1 MASGKIPDQRFFLA
15 AWPGGY
21 TTWPMSL
28 RLRIV
33 AAILLVLV
41 FGSGCG
47 LALAGAQA
55 RHWLREELTSAE
67 ESGRLETVR
76 AVAEMPLTDHPDRA
90 LVPLIADFD
99 GNRHMQARLIAADG
113 GVIAASHPTPAEP
126 PPDWFSALLR
136 QEVAP
141 VRLAVPAGGTIELRP
156 VYANDMAAVWAE
168 FLDLALVLALASV
181 GGAALVFVVLGQAL
195 RPLRAVG
202 EVLPRIGGGDYGA
215 RAPLE
220 GPPELVRLGRGVN
233 EMAGRLAVMR
243 DRNRALEEQLLTLQ
257 DEERADIA
265 RDLHDEI
272 GPHLFAANV
281 DAATAASLIGAGR
294 PDAALE
300 QVRAIAAAIGHI
312 QRLVRDILQRLRPTN
327 LAELGLSSAVLDLI
341 GFWKA
346 RRPEIEFQT
355 MLDDDADLPDALQE
369 TLYRIVQ
376 ESLSNAVRHG
386 APTTVRIAIERSG
399 SGVRAQVVNDGAAD
413 ATGSPGY
420 GLAGMAERVAASG
433 GTLTAGPAG
442 GGFWS
447 VEAVLPIA
455 IARHEEAA

>member
-1 MASGKIPDQRFFLA
+1 
-15 AWPGGY
+15 
-21 TTWPMSL
+21 MSL

-33 AAILLVLV
+33 VAILLVLV

-55 RHWLREELTSAE
+55 RHWLREELTSAQA
-67 ESGRLETVR
+67 SGRLETAR
-76 AVAEMPLTDHPDRA
+76 AVAEMPLTDHPDRQ

-99 GNRHMQARLIAADG
+99 GNRHLQAWLVTAQGEVLATSQPAPAD
-113 GVIAASHPTPAEP
+113 P
-126 PPDWFSALLR
+126 PPDWFYYLLH
-136 QEVAP
+136 QDVPPAK
-141 VRLAVPAGGTIELRP
+141 LAVPGGGTIELWP
-156 VYANDMAAVWAE
+156 VYSNDMQAVWAE
-168 FLDLALVLALASV
+168 LLDLVLVLTLASV
-181 GGAALVFVVLGQAL
+181 GGAALVFVVVSRAL
-195 RPLRAVG
+195 RPLSTVG
-202 EVLPRIGGGDYGA
+202 EVLPRIGRGDYGA

-233 EMAGRLAVMR
+233 EMATRLAAMR
-243 DRNRALEEQLLTLQ
+243 DRNRALEDQLLTLQ

-312 QRLVRDILQRLRPTN
+312 QRLVRDILQRLRPTH

-341 GFWKA
+341 AFWKA

-355 MLDDDADLPDALQE
+355 MLADDADLPEALQE

-386 APTTVRIAIERSG
+386 APTSIRIAIERSG
-399 SGVRAQVVNDGAAD
+399 VGIRVQVVNDGAPE
-413 ATGSPGY
+413 TRTSPGY
-420 GLAGMAERVAASG
+420 GLAGMSERVAASG
-433 GTLTAGPAG
+433 GTLAAGPAG

-455 IARHEEAA
+455 EAGREEAA

>member
-1 MASGKIPDQRFFLA
+1 
-15 AWPGGY
+15 
-21 TTWPMSL
+21 MSL

-55 RHWLREELTSAE
+55 RHWLREELTSAQD
-67 ESGRLETVR
+67 SGRLETAR
-76 AVAEMPLTDHPDRA
+76 AVAEMPLTDQPDRQ

-99 GNRHMQARLIAADG
+99 GNRHLQAWLVTAQGEVLATSQPAPAD
-113 GVIAASHPTPAEP
+113 P
-126 PPDWFSALLR
+126 PPDWFYYLLH
-136 QEVAP
+136 QDVAP
-141 VRLAVPAGGTIELRP
+141 AKLAVPGGGAIELWP
-156 VYANDMAAVWAE
+156 VYSNDMQAVWAE
-168 FLDLALVLALASV
+168 LLDLVLVLTLASV
-181 GGAALVFVVLGQAL
+181 GGAALVFVVVGRAL
-195 RPLRAVG
+195 RPLSTVG
-202 EVLPRIGGGDYGA
+202 EVLPRIGRGDYTA

-233 EMAGRLAVMR
+233 EMATRLAAMR
-243 DRNRALEEQLLTLQ
+243 DRNRALEDQLLTLQ

-341 GFWKA
+341 AFWKA

-355 MLDDDADLPDALQE
+355 MLADDADLPEALQE

-386 APTTVRIAIERSG
+386 APTTIRIAIERSG
-399 SGVRAQVVNDGAAD
+399 VGIRVQVVNDGAPD
-413 ATGSPGY
+413 AATSPGY
-420 GLAGMAERVAASG
+420 GLAGMSERVAASG
-433 GTLTAGPAG
+433 GTLAAGSAG

-447 VEAVLPIA
+447 VEAVLPITEA
-455 IARHEEAA
+455 QREEAA

>member
-1 MASGKIPDQRFFLA
+1 
-15 AWPGGY
+15 
-21 TTWPMSL
+21 MSL

-55 RHWLREELTSAE
+55 RHWLREELTSAQ
-67 ESGRLETVR
+67 ESGRLETAR
-76 AVAEMPLTDHPDRA
+76 AVAEMPLTAQPDRQ

-99 GNRHMQARLIAADG
+99 GNRHLQAWLVTAQGEVLATSQPAPAD
-113 GVIAASHPTPAEP
+113 P
-126 PPDWFSALLR
+126 PPDWFYYLLH
-136 QEVAP
+136 QDVPPAK
-141 VRLAVPAGGTIELRP
+141 LAVPGGGTIELWP
-156 VYANDMAAVWAE
+156 VYSNDMQAVWAE
-168 FLDLALVLALASV
+168 LLDLVLVLTLASV
-181 GGAALVFVVLGQAL
+181 GGAALVFVVVGRAL
-195 RPLRAVG
+195 RPLSTVG
-202 EVLPRIGGGDYGA
+202 EVLPRIGRGDYGA

-233 EMAGRLAVMR
+233 EMATRLAAMR
-243 DRNRALEEQLLTLQ
+243 DRNRALEDQLLTLQ

-281 DAATAASLIGAGR
+281 DAATAASLIAAGR

-341 GFWKA
+341 AFWKA

-355 MLDDDADLPDALQE
+355 MLADDADLPEALQE

-386 APTTVRIAIERSG
+386 APTTIRIAIERSG
-399 SGVRAQVVNDGAAD
+399 IGIRAQVVNDGAPEA
-413 ATGSPGY
+413 ATSPGY
-420 GLAGMAERVAASG
+420 GLAGMSERVAASG
-433 GTLTAGPAG
+433 GTLAAGSVG

-447 VEAVLPIA
+447 VEAVLPVA
-455 IARHEEAA
+455 EARREEAA